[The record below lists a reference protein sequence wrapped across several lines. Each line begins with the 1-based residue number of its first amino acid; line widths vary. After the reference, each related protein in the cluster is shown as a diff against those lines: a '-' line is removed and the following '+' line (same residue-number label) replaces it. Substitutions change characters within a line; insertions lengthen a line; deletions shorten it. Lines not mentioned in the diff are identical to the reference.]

1 VRARR
6 RRAGLRM
13 PLLLCCRHV
22 MPRTRGKGGSRREYQ
37 RPRSLRRGEGPGLF
51 VGAGFNPARG
61 SITTNPCRSIGQR
74 RARDDEKADTVRYTA
89 DEIAAKLARDES
101 RTDWARVDAIS
112 RDEGEHLADD
122 EDGELEAG

>member
-1 VRARR
+1 
-6 RRAGLRM
+6 
-13 PLLLCCRHV
+13 
-22 MPRTRGKGGSRREYQ
+22 
-37 RPRSLRRGEGPGLF
+37 
-51 VGAGFNPARG
+51 
-61 SITTNPCRSIGQR
+61 
-74 RARDDEKADTVRYTA
+74 VRYTA